1 MTVRS
6 DRDLPVSLRGAITP
20 AIPRRPT
27 RFGMGGR
34 RRLMLALNL
43 ATLAGVAVAAALVAN
58 AGGWAILDIII
69 FLCVVAATPW
79 NAIGF
84 WNSLVGFLLI
94 HASRSGLVHA
104 APFLADGEGE
114 ERIRMRTAILMTLR
128 NEDPRRAI
136 SRLRAIKA
144 ALDATPSGG
153 QFDYFLL
160 SDTSDSAVAA
170 QEEDAFAEWQS
181 EEGPRGLFY
190 RRRAENTGFKAGN
203 VRQFCETAGKDYDFF
218 LPLDADSLMGARAIL
233 RMVRIMQAHPR
244 LGLLQSLVVGMPSA
258 SAFARVFQFGM
269 RHGMRCYTLG
279 ATWWAGDC
287 GPFWGHNAVVRLA
300 PFRDHCRLPDLPGSA
315 PLGGPI
321 LSHDQ
326 VEAVLMRHAGYDV
339 RVLPVECESYEENP
353 PTLPDFIARD
363 QRWCLGNMQY
373 LKLLVTPG
381 LLPARL
387 HPVSRFQL
395 VWAVLMFASVPTVP
409 LALLLV
415 PFAAPATP
423 LSAAPLAAGLFLTL
437 LFFSLAPKLAGLLDV
452 AVTRGMVARY
462 GGGVRFGLS
471 AALEVV
477 FSFLMGP
484 ICALMTTRGL
494 VRLALGMGRG
504 NWNGQARDAHRVSW
518 RAAAQ
523 ALWLPTLFAAV
534 VIASLSALAPALLPW
549 CLPLVAGGILAVPLA
564 VLTADP
570 RVGAFMARHG
580 LCALPEERDPPEIF
594 RILAGEQVPDLERA
608 A

>member
-1 MTVRS
+1 
-6 DRDLPVSLRGAITP
+6 
-20 AIPRRPT
+20 
-27 RFGMGGR
+27 MGGR

-43 ATLAGVAVAAALVAN
+43 MTLAGVAWAAALVAN

-94 HASRSGLVHA
+94 HASRSGLVRA
-104 APFLADGEGE
+104 APFLADGEGDA
-114 ERIRMRTAILMTLR
+114 RIRMRTAILMTLR
-128 NEDPRRAI
+128 NEDPRRAL
-136 SRLRAIKA
+136 SRLRAVKA

-160 SDTSDSAVAA
+160 SDTSDPAVAI
-170 QEEDAFAEWQS
+170 QEEAAFAEWQRDD
-181 EEGPRGLFY
+181 GPRGLFY

-203 VRQFCETAGKDYDFF
+203 VREFCETAGKDYEFF

-258 SAFARVFQFGM
+258 SAFARIFQFGM

-287 GPFWGHNAVVRLA
+287 GPFWGHNALVRLA
-300 PFRDHCRLPDLPGSA
+300 PFRDQCRLPDLPGGA

-326 VEAVLMRHAGYDV
+326 VEAVLMRHAGYEV

-353 PTLPDFIARD
+353 PTLPDFLARD

-381 LLPARL
+381 LLPSRL
-387 HPVSRFQL
+387 HPMSRFQL

-415 PFAAPATP
+415 PFAAAETP
-423 LSAAPLAAGLFLTL
+423 VSAAPLAAGLFLTL

-462 GGGVRFGLS
+462 GGAGRFTLS
-471 AALEVV
+471 ALLEVV

-484 ICALMTTRGL
+484 ICALMTTGGL
-494 VRLALGMGRG
+494 ARLSLGMARG
-504 NWNGQARDAHRVSW
+504 SWNGQARDAHRISW
-518 RAAAQ
+518 RAALRG
-523 ALWLPTLFAAV
+523 LWLPTVF
-534 VIASLSALAPALLPW
+534 SALVLLCLALLAPALLPW
-549 CLPLVAGGILAVPLA
+549 LLPLVAGGIVAVPIA

-570 RVGAFMARHG
+570 RVGAFMARHR
-580 LCALPEERDPPEIF
+580 LCALPEEQDPPEIF
-594 RILAGEQVPDLERA
+594 RILAGEPVRDLEQA